1 MIAGRASSSSLSM
14 RSLLSC
20 CDRRTDVRQKEERER
35 RERESA
41 REKMAGVTRA
51 RCTGLKLG
59 CGGGEGEGEGR
70 RRRDRRRSLRSS
82 SCLRLTPSS
91 SSAASRQCGVCPR
104 ANRARTQAV
113 TDGLCDF
120 HSLSLEEA
128 LRRRTRTRRR
138 SRTKASSASSA
149 SSGSSSAEEKRE
161 TFDRLID
168 VFRNKEEN
176 KWEKLMAQSK
186 QWDQIKEDFYER

>member
-1 MIAGRASSSSLSM
+1 M
-14 RSLLSC
+14 
-20 CDRRTDVRQKEERER
+20 
-35 RERESA
+35 
-41 REKMAGVTRA
+41 MA
-51 RCTGLKLG
+51 
-59 CGGGEGEGEGR
+59 GEGEGEGEGG
-70 RRRDRRRSLRSS
+70 RRRDRRRSLRSF

-138 SRTKASSASSA
+138 SRTKASSASS
-149 SSGSSSAEEKRE
+149 GSSSADEKRE

>member
-1 MIAGRASSSSLSM
+1 
-14 RSLLSC
+14 
-20 CDRRTDVRQKEERER
+20 
-35 RERESA
+35 
-41 REKMAGVTRA
+41 MAGVTRA

-59 CGGGEGEGEGR
+59 CGGGEGEGEGG
-70 RRRDRRRSLRSS
+70 RRRDRRRSLRSF

-91 SSAASRQCGVCPR
+91 SSSSASAASRQCGVCPR

-113 TDGLCDF
+113 TDGLFGF